1 MPPLFSIWAVGC
13 HSPVPPPKV
22 RRKSWCKSEEGLR
35 RLKGM
40 IPLRIPRIFGAEAA
54 PKIGVGGFFCLFS

>member
-1 MPPLFSIWAVGC
+1 VELFACGAGE
-13 HSPVPPPKV
+13 
-22 RRKSWCKSEEGLR
+22 EEGLR